1 MWSLLCFVMFEGDLA
16 AQSERKPEHTPT
28 SYKTPTL
35 AVCIPRCT
43 EACRK
48 ERGQSRPAGAHRG
61 GNCSLWRRRL
71 VVGDAGRDKPQ
82 NTHRQTDTPFRR
94 ALLSMKSMSPEH
106 DNQNNFIC
114 IVKSMEH

>member
-48 ERGQSRPAGAHRG
+48 ESGQSLQVLTEVGTVPSEKEAGG
-61 GNCSLWRRRL
+61 G
-71 VVGDAGRDKPQ
+71 GRWKGQ
-82 NTHRQTDTPFRR
+82 TIKHTQTH
-94 ALLSMKSMSPEH
+94 
-106 DNQNNFIC
+106 
-114 IVKSMEH
+114 

>member
-16 AQSERKPEHTPT
+16 AQSGRKPEHTPT

-48 ERGQSRPAGAHRG
+48 ERAGLQVLTEVGTVPSG
-61 GNCSLWRRRL
+61 GGWWGTLE
-71 VVGDAGRDKPQ
+71 G
-82 NTHRQTDTPFRR
+82 THTGKLT
-94 ALLSMKSMSPEH
+94 LLSDVLSF
-106 DNQNNFIC
+106 Q
-114 IVKSMEH
+114 

>member
-48 ERGQSRPAGAHRG
+48 ESGQSRPAGAHRG
-61 GNCSLWRRRL
+61 GNCSLGEGGWWWGTL
-71 VVGDAGRDKPQ
+71 EGTNHK
-82 NTHRQTDTPFRR
+82 THTDTLT
-94 ALLSMKSMSPEH
+94 LLSDVLSFP
-106 DNQNNFIC
+106 
-114 IVKSMEH
+114 